1 MSLVPDKKQ
10 FFRIVIPSYKEI
22 VIMILLTLVIFF
34 TFESNLLF
42 LKVTRNS
49 IFDSTELQQNF
60 QTQIDAFFSDNQI
73 ANKISLVI
81 FWAGVGLV
89 AYSLIW
95 SIYSFFNEAKSE
107 AVVATTY
114 INQENK
120 HQKLQRSLLQAGIL
134 AGMIALG
141 LLSLNVIAPFL
152 IGLWTDG
159 ILKIPQE
166 GIVGI
171 LQISAGFI
179 GIALNLYAFKV
190 LIDWIELI
198 D

>member
-1 MSLVPDKKQ
+1 
-10 FFRIVIPSYKEI
+10 
-22 VIMILLTLVIFF
+22 MILLTLVIFF